1 MAFEVVAEDNADF
14 QRWRAHQLEPA
25 VAPTTASA
33 QRGMQLVQYRCG
45 LCHGVR
51 GTSAGSISAPDLT
64 HLMSRRMLAAGT
76 IPNDAGHLV
85 AWIQSP
91 QGIKPG
97 SLMPDQFL
105 SAEQLVDVRAYL
117 ETLQ

>member
-1 MAFEVVAEDNADF
+1 VM
-14 QRWRAHQLEPA
+14 
-25 VAPTTASA
+25 T
-33 QRGMQLVQYRCG
+33 
-45 LCHGVR
+45 
-51 GTSAGSISAPDLT
+51 
-64 HLMSRRMLAAGT
+64 RRMLAAGT

-117 ETLQ
+117 ESLR